1 MRLKTVVLFF
11 VSIMLVMLSC
21 ERKNEYVEI
30 TYDNICQVT
39 DIYIQ
44 GSSIY
49 PVYEYD
55 QTSDAESR
63 TFYADADTSLF
74 FNIKQLPPA
83 KNQYMSLSA
92 MDWRITSISVVTLDN
107 FDVDH
112 PAGSSL
118 NDILKVRFWYHKE
131 IVEIPLGDVD
141 YGSIML
147 ADYYTYPYP
156 GDSVSL
162 DLVYPN
168 DCAVRPAIEVTI
180 ENAFGRCMTARTG
193 DNK

>member
-1 MRLKTVVLFF
+1 MRLKTIVLFF
-11 VSIMLVMLSC
+11 ASILLVMLSC
-21 ERKNEYVEI
+21 ERKNEYIEI

-63 TFYADADTSLF
+63 MFYVNADTSLF
-74 FNIKQLPPA
+74 FEIKQLPPA
-83 KNQYMSLSA
+83 KTQYMSLSA

-107 FDVDH
+107 FDADH

-118 NDILKVRFWYHKE
+118 NDVLKVRFWYHKE
-131 IVEIPLGDVD
+131 IMEIPLSDVV

-147 ADYYTYPYP
+147 VDYYTYPYP
-156 GDSVSL
+156 GDAVSL

-168 DCAVRPAIEVTI
+168 HCAVRPEIEVTI
-180 ENAFGRCMTARTG
+180 EDAFGRRMTARTG
-193 DNK
+193 DKK